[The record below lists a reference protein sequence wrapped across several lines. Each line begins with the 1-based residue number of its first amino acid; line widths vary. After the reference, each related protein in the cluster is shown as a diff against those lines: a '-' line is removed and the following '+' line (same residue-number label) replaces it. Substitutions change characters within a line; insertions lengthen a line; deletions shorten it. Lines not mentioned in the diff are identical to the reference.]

1 MRSAHGLGQSHR
13 RREGAIQNLADSHQ
27 TRAGALYVQAIGR
40 NGERRELGMSQQKV
54 GLLAQSSRQAVYQR
68 AIVDNLFHSRDA
80 RISCIR

>member
-13 RREGAIQNLADSHQ
+13 RREGDIQNLADSHQ

-40 NGERRELGMSQQKV
+40 NGERRELEMSQQKV

-68 AIVDNLFHSRDA
+68 ATVDNLFHSHHA